1 LEAVQ
6 AGSIR
11 FLVNPGARHGAARA
25 VVDRVRVLAGRL
37 GVGLVVSRRVEDLAN
52 QARKAAEEGIE
63 RLLVVGGDGTMHH
76 AVQGLAGT
84 STAIAAIPTGTGNDL
99 ARALGVPRG
108 LEAAVR
114 YALTAP
120 VRQIDLILTG
130 SSVCVGYAGMGF
142 DSEVTRVANRIRRFR
157 GPWIYPWA
165 ALRTVIGFAPP
176 RARISWDGGG
186 PAGSSYEGAIMLVDA
201 ANLPTYGGG
210 MQIAPSAEI
219 DDGLLDLVIVKAVSG
234 LTFLRV
240 FPKVYKGGHIGHPC
254 FVTARA
260 RRVEMELSE
269 EMELFGGG
277 EPIRKVAAG
286 EKVVLEVWAGG
297 LAAVGPLP

>member
-1 LEAVQ
+1 M
-6 AGSIR
+6 
-11 FLVNPGARHGAARA
+11 
-25 VVDRVRVLAGRL
+25 DRVRVLAGRL

-52 QARKAAEEGIE
+52 QARKAAEDGIE

-84 STAIAAIPTGTGNDL
+84 STALCAIPIGTGNDL

-120 VRQIDLILTG
+120 VRQIDLIRTG
-130 SSVCVGYAGMGF
+130 SSVCVGYVGMGF
-142 DSEVTRVANRIRRFR
+142 DSEVARVANRIRRLR

-176 RARISWDGGG
+176 RARISWDGG
-186 PAGSSYEGAIMLVDA
+186 PAGGSYEGAIMLVDA

-240 FPKVYKGGHIGHPC
+240 FPKVYKGGHIGHPS
-254 FVTARA
+254 FVTVRA
-260 RRVEMELSE
+260 RRVEMELGR

-277 EPIRKVAAG
+277 EPIRRVEAG

-297 LAAVGPLP
+297 LAVVGGPPV

>member
-1 LEAVQ
+1 MSA
-6 AGSIR
+6 IR

-25 VVDRVRVLAGRL
+25 AVDRVRVLAGRL

-99 ARALGVPRG
+99 ARALGVPQG

-120 VRQIDLILTG
+120 VRPVDLIRTG
-130 SSVCVGYAGMGF
+130 SSVCVGYVGMGF
-142 DSEVTRVANRIRRFR
+142 DAEVARIANRIRRFR

-165 ALRTVIGFAPP
+165 ALRTLIGFAPP
-176 RARISWDGGG
+176 IARISWDGGEAGASFEG
-186 PAGSSYEGAIMLVDA
+186 PIMLVDA

-240 FPKVYKGGHIGHPC
+240 FPKVYKGGHVGHPS

-260 RRVEMELSE
+260 RQVEMELSE

-277 EPIRKVAAG
+277 EPIRRVAAG
-286 EKVVLEVWAGG
+286 VMVVLEVWAGG
-297 LAAVGPLP
+297 LAAVGQPPG

>member
-1 LEAVQ
+1 M
-6 AGSIR
+6 
-11 FLVNPGARHGAARA
+11 
-25 VVDRVRVLAGRL
+25 RVLAGRL
-37 GVGLVVSRRVEDLAN
+37 GIGIVVSRRVEDLAN
-52 QARKAAEEGIE
+52 QAWRAAEDGIE

-76 AVQGLAGT
+76 AAQGLAGT
-84 STAIAAIPTGTGNDL
+84 STALAAIPTGTGNDL
-99 ARALGVPRG
+99 ARALEVPRG

-114 YALTAP
+114 YGLTAP
-120 VRQIDLILTG
+120 VRRIDLIRAGET
-130 SSVCVGYAGMGF
+130 VCVGYAGMGF
-142 DSEVTRVANRIRRFR
+142 DSEVTRVANRIQRLR

-165 ALRTVIGFAPP
+165 ALRTLAGFSPP
-176 RARISWDGGG
+176 FARITWDAWGARDGGAAGASFEG
-186 PAGSSYEGAIMLVDA
+186 PIMLVDA

-210 MQIAPSAEI
+210 MQIAPSARI

-240 FPKVYKGGHIGHPC
+240 FPKIYKGGHVGHPA

-277 EPIRKVAAG
+277 EPIRQVAAG
-286 EKVVLEVWAGG
+286 EKVVLEVWAEG
-297 LAAVGPLP
+297 LAVVGGPASTT